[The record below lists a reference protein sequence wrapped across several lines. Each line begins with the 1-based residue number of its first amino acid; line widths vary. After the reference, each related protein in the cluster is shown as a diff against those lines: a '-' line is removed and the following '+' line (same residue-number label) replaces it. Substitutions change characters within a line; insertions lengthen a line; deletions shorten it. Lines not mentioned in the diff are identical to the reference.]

1 MDASIIWNRI
11 ISPNIIDNLLA
22 SLIFLLAQT
31 IFITIGLGLII
42 SLINKRRNKPIVGI
56 FLKRFYITN
65 DNIANTL
72 SSLKDERQ
80 DVTELFY
87 QMSIYHTARLKEI
100 ITLQTS
106 SISSVAATAYE
117 YISDCE
123 YMLLLIQHIIYAK
136 RHPNELAYI
145 EYPEDRFNRMIK
157 FQRDTT
163 KHFDKKSVKSDI
175 KNEKMK
181 EASDIIRKLSH
192 NIPNISYSLSESHV
206 KQYDTLVVLDRYTIQ
221 NLHVPDH
228 INSIRTTVGYA
239 A

>member
-1 MDASIIWNRI
+1 MDASIIWNRVI
-11 ISPNIIDNLLA
+11 TPNIIDNLLA

-31 IFITIGLGLII
+31 IVITLGLGLVINW
-42 SLINKRRNKPIVGI
+42 INKRKNKPIVDI
-56 FLKRFYITN
+56 FIKRFYITN
-65 DNIANTL
+65 ENIANTL

-80 DVTELFY
+80 DVTELFF
-87 QMSIYHTARLKEI
+87 QMAMYHTARLKEI

-106 SISSVAATAYE
+106 SISSIAAKAYE
-117 YISDCE
+117 YIADCE

-145 EYPEDRFNRMIK
+145 EYPEERFNRMMK
-157 FQRDTT
+157 FQRDTIRT
-163 KHFDKKSVKSDI
+163 FDKQAAKSHIKS
-175 KNEKMK
+175 EKMK

-206 KQYDTLVVLDRYTIQ
+206 KQYDTLVVLDRYTAQ
-221 NLHVPDH
+221 NLHIPDH